1 VEEAAGKQVVLFV
14 EDEAFVRMNAVD
26 MVEEAGFE
34 VIEAA
39 NADEAILVLEAR
51 RNMTIVFTDID
62 MLGSMNG
69 VKVAEAVR
77 GRWPPIKID
86 HRNVG
91 TLRPSR
97 RRTSAGRPVPSEALH
112 SAASRETPQRRH
124 RLRSTI
130 SLEKVHRADSRRP
143 SMWPTTFLGP
153 TLTNFLARS
162 TWLIDLRRQAEFLGC
177 KPESQSTTALTQPIR
192 CADLRPSDKSL
203 ERRWLPRQQRTCCR
217 C

>member
-1 VEEAAGKQVVLFV
+1 VEEATGKQVVLIV
-14 EDEAFVRMNAVD
+14 EDEAFVRMNVVD
-26 MVEEAGFE
+26 TVEEAGFE

-39 NADEAILVLEAR
+39 NAD
-51 RNMTIVFTDID
+51 
-62 MLGSMNG
+62 MLGSMKG
-69 VKVAEAVR
+69 VKLAEAVR
-77 GRWPPIKID
+77 GRWTAHQD

-97 RRTSAGRPVPSEALH
+97 KRTSAGRPVPSEALH
-112 SAASRETPQRRH
+112 SAASREAPQRRH